1 MDADGG
7 DRTDGERTASDGGGS
22 NRPVD
27 NRDRAETGRVPAA
40 VRDRRSTI
48 AVYLKG
54 FAMGSAATVPGVSG
68 GTIALI
74 TGIYGRFIGALTAF
88 DGRLPVLAT
97 RLHRARG
104 REQFRAAA
112 AERDLPFLLVLFGGV
127 VTAVLTLARVIS
139 ATLAAAPA
147 PTFAFFGGLIAA
159 SAVVLFDQQW
169 LRRPRHGVA
178 AVAGFAVAFVVAGA
192 SGSGLF
198 PESLPM
204 VFLAAVIAIS
214 GMVLPGLSGSFLLL
228 LLGQYEYLTGVASSL
243 TDHLATLASGQWPE
257 ELVTD
262 GAVVATFGL
271 GAVVGFFTTAHGVR
285 AALERYPGS
294 TLAFLVSLMVGALR
308 YPVIR
313 IGETAEP
320 RPFPVAVVVVA
331 AVAGAALVLAF
342 DHYTADL
349 EYIDATSGS

>member
-1 MDADGG
+1 MAAA
-7 DRTDGERTASDGGGS
+7 RNTTGS
-22 NRPVD
+22 
-27 NRDRAETGRVPAA
+27 
-40 VRDRRSTI
+40 
-48 AVYLKG
+48 
-54 FAMGSAATVPGVSG
+54 VSG

-74 TGIYGRFIGALTAF
+74 LGIYDRFIRALTGI
-88 DGRLPVLAT
+88 DGRLARLT
-97 RLHRARG
+97 TDLHRAEG
-104 REQFRAAA
+104 REQFRVAVH
-112 AERDLPFLLVLFGGV
+112 EQDLPFLFVLFGGV

-159 SAVVLFDQQW
+159 SAVVLFDRQW
-169 LRRPRHGVA
+169 LRRPRHGVGA
-178 AVAGFAVAFVVAGA
+178 AAGFAVAFVVAGA

-294 TLAFLVSLMVGALR
+294 TLAFLVSLMIGALR

-331 AVAGAALVLAF
+331 AVAGAALVFAF

-349 EYIDATSGS
+349 EYIDAASGS

>member
-1 MDADGG
+1 
-7 DRTDGERTASDGGGS
+7 
-22 NRPVD
+22 
-27 NRDRAETGRVPAA
+27 
-40 VRDRRSTI
+40 
-48 AVYLKG
+48 
-54 FAMGSAATVPGVSG
+54 
-68 GTIALI
+68 
-74 TGIYGRFIGALTAF
+74 
-88 DGRLPVLAT
+88 
-97 RLHRARG
+97 
-104 REQFRAAA
+104 
-112 AERDLPFLLVLFGGV
+112 
-127 VTAVLTLARVIS
+127 
-139 ATLAAAPA
+139 
-147 PTFAFFGGLIAA
+147 
-159 SAVVLFDQQW
+159 
-169 LRRPRHGVA
+169 
-178 AVAGFAVAFVVAGA
+178 
-192 SGSGLF
+192 
-198 PESLPM
+198 
-204 VFLAAVIAIS
+204 
-214 GMVLPGLSGSFLLL
+214 MVLPGLSGSFLLL